1 MRFLLYN
8 IRYGAGIG
16 KRFHLPV
23 PYSGYLKHTNGN
35 LRHIV
40 EFIRSVH
47 PDIIAL
53 IEVDSGSYRSE
64 KSNQAEAIAREM
76 KHYHIYQSKY
86 PVDSIVQKIPLV
98 NKQGNAILTNHAI
111 KCHRF
116 HYFREGMK
124 RLVIELEL
132 NEISI
137 FLVHLSLK
145 FRYRQ
150 YQLKEL
156 HSMVENVEKPV
167 IVAGDFNVFWGD
179 RELQLFAA
187 ATGLK
192 NANDQGQPSHPSR
205 SPRRQLDYI
214 FHSPEINV
222 TRFQVP
228 QVTFSDH
235 APLVCDFDVVT
246 ASQVDHHR

>member
-35 LRHIV
+35 LRHII

-98 NKQGNAILTNHAI
+98 NKQGNALLTNHAI

-156 HSMVENVEKPV
+156 HSMVENVGKPV

-214 FHSPEINV
+214 FHSPEIHV

-235 APLVCDFDVVT
+235 APLVCDFEVVT
-246 ASQVDHHR
+246 ASHVDYHR

>member
-35 LRHIV
+35 LRRIV

-86 PVDSIVQKIPLV
+86 PVDSIIQKIPLV
-98 NKQGNAILTNHAI
+98 NKQGNALLTNHAV

-145 FRYRQ
+145 FRCRQ

-214 FHSPEINV
+214 FHSPEIHV
-222 TRFQVP
+222 TRFQIP

-235 APLVCDFDVVT
+235 APLICDFDVVT

>member
-98 NKQGNAILTNHAI
+98 NKQGNALLTNHAI

-156 HSMVENVEKPV
+156 HSMVENVGKPV

-192 NANDQGQPSHPSR
+192 NANNQGQPSHPSR

-214 FHSPEINV
+214 FHSPEIHV
-222 TRFQVP
+222 TRFQIP

>member
-35 LRHIV
+35 LRRIV

-47 PDIIAL
+47 PDVIAL

-98 NKQGNAILTNHAI
+98 NKQGNALLTNHAI

-156 HSMVENVEKPV
+156 HSMVENVGKPV

-214 FHSPEINV
+214 FHSPEIQV
-222 TRFQVP
+222 TRFQIP

>member
-35 LRHIV
+35 LRRIV

-47 PDIIAL
+47 PDVIAL

-98 NKQGNAILTNHAI
+98 NKQGNALLTNYTI

-156 HSMVENVEKPV
+156 HSMVENVGKPV

-214 FHSPEINV
+214 FHSPEIQVN
-222 TRFQVP
+222 RFQIP